1 MAWLNET
8 MWTDLFL
15 ENRDYLL
22 EELDR
27 MIGYLGEYR
36 DALEQGNGDRLCTL
50 LAEGRICKEKV
61 DADEKDA
68 DCGPPGPGIS
78 NRDPAWPAG
87 SGGGA
92 LSGAAPRA
100 RKLAVVTDSNVL
112 PLYLERTADSL
123 KRAGFQVLCCSVPAG
138 EAAKCPEQLVLL
150 WEKMMAFG
158 MTRTDGVA
166 ALGGGVVGD
175 LAGFAAATLLR
186 GVDFIQIP
194 TTLLAQVDSSVGG
207 KVAIDLQAGKNLAGA
222 FWQPKGVLIDPDCLN
237 TLSDRAFSDGMA
249 EVIKYGCIREREF
262 FELLDRCGSRAGV
275 MDYIEQVICT
285 CCDLKR
291 QVVLQDERDTGLR
304 MTLNF
309 GHTIGHAFELA
320 GHYETWTHGQGV
332 AAGMNWAA
340 QLGVGLG
347 ITPPEVVEQI
357 RSILNKF
364 GLPQDIP
371 CPWETMTEAVGL
383 DKKRTGDSI
392 TLILLERLGQ
402 AVPRRMKKD
411 QLLEL
416 LEPMCGR

>member
-1 MAWLNET
+1 MGGLYAH
-8 MWTDLFL
+8 
-15 ENRDYLL
+15 RLL
-22 EELDR
+22 QSLWAR
-27 MIGYLGEYR
+27 GYT
-36 DALEQGNGDRLCTL
+36 AS
-50 LAEGRICKEKV
+50 V
-61 DADEKDA
+61 
-68 DCGPPGPGIS
+68 IS
-78 NRDPAWPAG
+78 
-87 SGGGA
+87 
-92 LSGAAPRA
+92 L
-100 RKLAVVTDSNVL
+100 
-112 PLYLERTADSL
+112 
-123 KRAGFQVLCCSVPAG
+123 PAG
-138 EAAKCPEQLVLL
+138 EQTKSLHNLGVLYDSFMEMGL
-150 WEKMMAFG
+150 
-158 MTRTDGVA
+158 TRTDAVV

-175 LAGFAAATLLR
+175 LAGFAAATILR
-186 GVDFIQIP
+186 GVDFVQVP